1 MKIGFIGVG
10 NMGSAIM
17 RAVLTC
23 TESKNVYIADTNAT
37 RVNELSIADKT
48 IASDNCEIALE
59 CDYIFLGV
67 KPQMMKDM
75 LTPLSS
81 ILKTNKRRQM
91 ERYPRAVALLKIQQQ
106 AQEPCLSQSV
116 KGRQNNA

>member
-23 TESKNVYIADTNAT
+23 TESKNIYIADANTA
-37 RVNELSIADKT
+37 RVTELSTAYKT
-48 IASDNCEIALE
+48 VASDNSEIAHE

-75 LTPLSS
+75 LTPVSS
-81 ILKTNKRRQM
+81 ILK
-91 ERYPRAVALLKIQQQ
+91 
-106 AQEPCLSQSV
+106 SS
-116 KGRQNNA
+116 GRTFL